1 MKDKLIFFI
10 IVLVLAGGMVIFG
23 SETKSIVCSN
33 RNKTCYSVTENSL
46 LQSKKKGFVFDVSH
60 KHENTTNDFGN
71 ETDLGHFACKARRTT
86 IHENSKTSSKVR
98 YYLVPFSQR
107 HGLKFSRPKALN
119 HYSSLAA
126 CEIDKQALE
135 SYLNSDETED
145 FVYQTLGSHMSFLF
159 YVGAGVLLLLGFYV
173 LFFGRAMTPEEA
185 EKYNGLTPEQK
196 KAVYDKA
203 VGITNKLKSFDSL
216 TGGKISQIENEL
228 KDFNNEDN
236 K

>member
-119 HYSSLAA
+119 HLHTPTSFQIRLAQVQVAVKLVSL
-126 CEIDKQALE
+126 
-135 SYLNSDETED
+135 
-145 FVYQTLGSHMSFLF
+145 
-159 YVGAGVLLLLGFYV
+159 
-173 LFFGRAMTPEEA
+173 
-185 EKYNGLTPEQK
+185 
-196 KAVYDKA
+196 
-203 VGITNKLKSFDSL
+203 L
-216 TGGKISQIENEL
+216 TGEL
-228 KDFNNEDN
+228 STSET
-236 K
+236 